1 MSLTGQDYQMSNF
14 NAQDA
19 QYNRNN
25 RTQVPEYAPGQ
36 APSSSGSF
44 DIFGPPSSSGSLDI
58 FGPPSSPGG
67 NGSMDIF
74 GSMNASNPMQAN
86 TNGVADIFNLGGGAA
101 NPFAPG
107 AANMNPNAQA
117 QSQQST
123 EDLIFDKTKDA
134 LVGGFNYIKDIT
146 KSLQDTTPLFWTVY
160 GFRTMTVSGVF
171 AGLGMIAR
179 LFGYKPGFTIFI
191 TSLVLASLGAFLWLI
206 TTDAAKKCTSKYKSN
221 NAEVQPPSPP
231 VNDVFNTPSP
241 VEDMSL
247 MSSNFSESNIEDSFE
262 TDEFE
267 EDEYEDDDDDD
278 EVAPPMDIETAL
290 DNFQVIDRGMYT
302 RQYLYDTFIRVLPN
316 LCPNF
321 TKSEIFEEDDEKF
334 LYWDEILTDAAEVT
348 GLKEEDIPVLQTLEE
363 TLFSVKLTI
372 TRTAKMKPE
381 LLAQECA
388 AAYAYA
394 AYEDDAEKR
403 ASVFAKAEVV
413 RKDCVITIFT
423 GKSHMVSLKDMYG
436 QCKDWVLNSKNYMP
450 VVLGINEAGKVI
462 YSDFKNVESIIT
474 AGMPR
479 SGKTWEI
486 LAIITQLSALLSP
499 KELNFYIL
507 DPKAGTSDFK
517 AFKVP
522 HVRKFACKYKDA
534 NGEIMNKE
542 YIGVLDTLR
551 ELVNK
556 EAPRRKKLLGDADC
570 VNIKD
575 FKDLHPDVDLP
586 YIFVIID
593 EMVTLASMEKDD
605 CKEYMTYLDQIVTQF
620 PNLGIRAMF
629 IPHRV
634 TNQIISKTAYANIKS
649 RISVKGSPDHIEAT
663 TETKPKD
670 FPYKLTNTGDMALS
684 MDTVSAKTLYVHGVV
699 LTDTNAGNMKLFD
712 YIRRIWAKLEPDVEC
727 ITYAPQ
733 GVSDAAQKPTPV
745 NSVIT
750 PKLSNET
757 TQQVFASNN
766 GAELLGF
773 DDITDETA
781 DDAFDIFS

>member
-1 MSLTGQDYQMSNF
+1 MSFTGQQYQMGNF

-25 RTQVPEYAPGQ
+25 RTQAPEFAPGQ
-36 APSSSGSF
+36 APSAPQASPVN
-44 DIFGPPSSSGSLDI
+44 IFGPPTGQASGVNDPNAGGVNI
-58 FGPPSSPGG
+58 FGNSGG
-67 NGSMDIF
+67 V
-74 GSMNASNPMQAN
+74 NPMQAN
-86 TNGVADIFNLGGGAA
+86 TNGAADIFGASNA
-101 NPFAPG
+101 PNPFAPG
-107 AANMNPNAQA
+107 AQGLPGMPGMNPNAA
-117 QSQQST
+117 QPPKST
-123 EDLIFDKTKDA
+123 EDIIFDKTKDA
-134 LVGGFNYIKDIT
+134 LVGSFNYIKDIT
-146 KSLQDTTPLFWTVY
+146 NSLRDTTPLFWTIY
-160 GFRTMTVSGVF
+160 GYKMMIVSGVF
-171 AGLGMIAR
+171 AGLGIISR

-191 TSLVLASLGAFLWLI
+191 TSFVLAFLGAFLWLM
-206 TTDAAKKCTSKYKSN
+206 TSDSAKKCTSKYKT
-221 NAEVQPPSPP
+221 
-231 VNDVFNTPSP
+231 DNT
-241 VEDMSL
+241 
-247 MSSNFSESNIEDSFE
+247 
-262 TDEFE
+262 
-267 EDEYEDDDDDD
+267 
-278 EVAPPMDIETAL
+278 EVAPPPTPLDTTFGTSPLGDSNVTGFDFSECDEDEVEEDYEDEEYEDEDYEEPVAPPMSIEDAL

-302 RQYLYDTFIRVLPN
+302 RQYLYDTFVRVLPN

-321 TKSEIFEEDDEKF
+321 TKVETFEEDDDKF
-334 LYWDEILTDAAEVT
+334 LYWDEILTDAAEIT
-348 GLKEEDIPVLQTLEE
+348 GLKEEEIPVLQMLEE
-363 TLFSVKLTI
+363 TLFSVRLTT
-372 TRTAKMKPE
+372 TRTAKMKPD

-388 AAYAYA
+388 TAYAHAAYV
-394 AYEDDAEKR
+394 DDEEKR
-403 ASVFAKAEVV
+403 AGVFAKAEVV
-413 RKDCVITIFT
+413 RKDCIITIFT
-423 GKSHMVSLKDMYG
+423 GKSHMVSLRDMYG

-462 YSDFKNVESIIT
+462 YTDFKNVESMIT

-486 LAIITQLSALLSP
+486 QAIITQLSALLSP
-499 KELNFYIL
+499 KEINFYIL

-522 HVRKFACKYKDA
+522 HVRKFACRYRNA
-534 NGEIMNKE
+534 NGDIVNKE
-542 YIGVLDTLR
+542 YLGVLETLR
-551 ELVNK
+551 DLVNK

-575 FKDLHPDVDLP
+575 FKDLHPDVELP

-593 EMVTLASMEKDD
+593 EMVTLASMEKED

-684 MDTVSAKTLYVHGVV
+684 MDTVSAKTLYMHGVV
-699 LTDTNAGNMKLFD
+699 LTDSNAGNMKLFD
-712 YIRRIWAKLEPDVEC
+712 YIRRIWAKLEPDVQC
-727 ITYAPQ
+727 ITYNPQ
-733 GVSDAAQKPTPV
+733 GVSDTAQRATPV
-745 NSVIT
+745 NNVIT
-750 PKLSNET
+750 PNLSNET
-757 TQQVFASNN
+757 TQQVFTSTS

-773 DDITDETA
+773 EDITEEDE